1 MKKFIVTFLILSFIL
16 ILNTSTSYA
25 QNGTIPLFSLKTN
38 KLSLERPA
46 HPGNPFNR
54 AGRKFVI
61 LADESGI
68 FEAWAYPLKLF
79 RNFQLSFLT
88 EDSTRPIQGKDIV
101 RYITVTPEA
110 TTLTYTY
117 QSFTVKVVYITPVKE
132 PGAMLLLNVDSTQPI
147 TIVCGF
153 IPVLQPMWPAGIG
166 GQYAFWNNELKAYII
181 SEPTGK
187 NTGIIGSPAASGIS
201 YTPAHMLSD
210 NPSEFKI
217 KIDDPD
223 KFRDKYISICM
234 AGGIGSRADI
244 TAIYNSLLQD
254 PESHYLKTW
263 EHYQNL
269 IKSTLQVH
277 TPNKSLDKAL
287 EWAKVTFDNLL
298 VDNPNLGMGLVAGLG
313 ASGTS
318 GRPGFGWFFGG
329 DTYINCLSIL
339 SYGDF
344 STCRTALA
352 FTQKWQRDDGKMSHE
367 LSQAEGYINWW
378 NDYHYGYI
386 HGDTT
391 PYYIVAM
398 HEYMRYS
405 GDSEFIRKSWESLTR
420 AFNWCLKTDTN
431 KDGLMDNKKA
441 GLGALEYGALTGIET
456 DIYLAAVWV
465 KACESMA
472 KMSHAINDLKF
483 ADLAGK
489 AFVQAEKTFKEKF
502 WNEESRFYAYAF
514 NSSGEHVKE
523 ISPWNA
529 VGLMWQLGTEE
540 NSRLSLEKLC
550 SGEILTDW
558 GIRSISNKSVFFQPL
573 NYNYGAVWPFLSGW
587 VNTALFKNHMPQ
599 QGYTLL
605 CSTAGHTFT
614 HNLGCV
620 TEVFSGALH
629 VWPQE
634 AVSQQGFSSAGIVLP
649 FIRGLFGLESDDQN
663 KKITFSPHFPADW
676 EHAEISNLRTGI
688 GIFSLLYNRQNERI
702 KVDIFSQNSQ
712 GFKLHFAPV
721 LGLGSKIHSLKAD
734 GKPAEFTVENNN
746 QIVLMETEIDLNQEH
761 TVIELEFTPS
771 VEILPVIP
779 VSRVGDRN
787 RGLKLVHLSEQSQKL
802 TILVQGLPGYD
813 YSLSLLNSE
822 KILSVEGAKLENG
835 SLHFTIPDSD
845 KKDFIPYK
853 IILQID
859 SIH

>member
-1 MKKFIVTFLILSFIL
+1 MKKFIVTFLFSSFIL
-16 ILNTSTSYA
+16 IINTSTAYA
-25 QNGTIPLFSLKTN
+25 QSGTIPLFPLKAN
-38 KLSLERPA
+38 KLALERQA
-46 HPGNPFNR
+46 HPGNPFNQ

-61 LADESGI
+61 LADESGL

-88 EDSTRPIQGKDIV
+88 ENSTRPIHGKDIV
-101 RYITVTPEA
+101 HYISVTPEA

-117 QSFTVKVVYITPVKE
+117 QSFTVQVVYITPVKE

-187 NTGIIGSPAASGIS
+187 NSGIIGSPAASGIS

-217 KIDDPD
+217 KITDPD
-223 KFRDKYISICM
+223 TFRDKYIPICM
-234 AGGIGSRADI
+234 AGGTGSRADI

-254 PESHYLKTW
+254 PETQYLKTW
-263 EHYQNL
+263 AHYQNL
-269 IKSTLQVH
+269 LNDTLQVH
-277 TPNKSLDKAL
+277 TPNMSLDKAF

-329 DTYINCLSIL
+329 DAFINCLSIL
-339 SYGDF
+339 SYGDYP
-344 STCRTALA
+344 TCRAALA
-352 FTQKWQRDDGKMSHE
+352 FTQKWQRDDGKMAHE
-367 LSQAEGYINWW
+367 LSQAEGYIDWW

-398 HEYMRYS
+398 DEYLRYS
-405 GDSEFIRKSWESLTR
+405 GDIEFIRTSWKSLTL
-420 AFNWCLKTDTN
+420 AFNWCLQTDAN

-465 KACESMA
+465 KACDSML
-472 KMSHAINDLKF
+472 KMSQAVNDSKF
-483 ADLAGK
+483 IDLAGRTFIK
-489 AFVQAEKTFKEKF
+489 AEKTFKEKF
-502 WNEESRFYAYAF
+502 WNEENHFYAYAF
-514 NSSGEHVKE
+514 NSNGEHVNE

-529 VGLMWQLGTEE
+529 VGLMWQLGTKE
-540 NSRLSLEKLC
+540 NSRFSLEKLC
-550 SGEILTDW
+550 SGEIMTDW
-558 GIRSISNKSVFFQPL
+558 GIRSISNKSAFFQPL

-587 VNTALFKNHMPQ
+587 VNTALYKNHMLQ

-605 CSTAGHTFT
+605 CSTAGHTYT

-620 TEVFSGALH
+620 TEVFSGTNNI
-629 VWPQE
+629 WPQE

-649 FIRGLFGLESDDQN
+649 FIRGLCGLEGDSQN
-663 KKITFSPHFPADW
+663 KKISFSPHFPADW
-676 EHAEISNLRTGI
+676 DHTDISNLRTGT
-688 GIFSLLYNRQNERI
+688 GIFSLSYERQNNRI
-702 KVDIFSQNSQ
+702 KVDIFSHNYQ

-721 LGLGSKIHSLKAD
+721 LGLGSKIHSVKVD
-734 GKPAEFTVENNN
+734 GKPAEFTVEKNN
-746 QIVLMETEIDLNQEH
+746 QIVLMETEFDLSQEH

-779 VSRVGDRN
+779 VSKVGDRN
-787 RGLKLVHLSEQSQKL
+787 HGLKVVHVSEQSQQL
-802 TILVQGLPGYD
+802 TILVEGLPGND
-813 YSLSLLNSE
+813 YSLRLLNSE
-822 KILSVEGAKLENG
+822 NILSVEGAELKNG
-835 SLHFTIPDSD
+835 NLYFRIPESD
-845 KKDFIPYK
+845 EDQFQAYT
-853 IILQID
+853 IILHITQPG
-859 SIH
+859 

>member
-1 MKKFIVTFLILSFIL
+1 MKKFSISVLFFSVLFPMNFSP
-16 ILNTSTSYA
+16 SYA
-25 QNGTIPLFSLKTN
+25 QNGTVPFFPLKTN
-38 KLSLERPA
+38 ELALERQA
-46 HPGNPFNR
+46 HPGNPFNQ

-88 EDSTRPIQGKDIV
+88 EDSTHPIQGKDIAH
-101 RYITVTPEA
+101 YISVTPEA
-110 TTLTYTY
+110 TTITYVY
-117 QSFTVKVVYITPVKE
+117 QSFTVKAAYITPVNE
-132 PGAMLLLNVDSTQPI
+132 PGAMLLLNVDSNQPL

-166 GQYAFWNNELKAYII
+166 GQYAYWNNELKAYII

-187 NTGIIGSPAASGIS
+187 NIGIVGSPAASGIS

-217 KIDDPD
+217 KITEPN
-223 KFRDKYISICM
+223 KYRDKYIPICM
-234 AGGIGSRADI
+234 AGGIGSRAEI
-244 TAIYNSLLQD
+244 TAIYNSLLKD
-254 PESHYLKTW
+254 PDIQYLNTW

-269 IKSTLQVH
+269 RKNTLQIR
-277 TPNKSLDKAL
+277 TPNRSLDKAF

-329 DTYINCLSIL
+329 DAYINCLSIL
-339 SYGDF
+339 SYGDY

-352 FTQKWQRDDGKMSHE
+352 FTQKWQRDDGKMAHE
-367 LSQAEGYINWW
+367 LSQAEGYIDWW
-378 NDYHYGYI
+378 KDYHYGYI

-391 PYYIVAM
+391 PYYIAAM

-405 GDSEFIRKSWESLTR
+405 GDTEFVQNSWGSLTR
-420 AFNWCLKTDTN
+420 AFNWCLQTDVN
-431 KDGLMDNKKA
+431 KDGLMDNKQA

-465 KACESMA
+465 KACESMTR
-472 KMSHAINDLKF
+472 MSQVVKDLKF

-489 AFVQAEKTFKEKF
+489 TFVKAEKAFREKF
-502 WNEESRFYAYAF
+502 WDVENRFYAYAF
-514 NSSGEHVKE
+514 NSSGEHVSE

-529 VGLMWQLGTEE
+529 VGLMWKLGIKE

-550 SGEILTDW
+550 SGEIMTDW
-558 GIRSISNKSVFFQPL
+558 GIRSISNKSAFFQPL
-573 NYNYGAVWPFLSGW
+573 NYNYGAVWPFLSSW
-587 VNTALFKNHMPQ
+587 VNTALFKHHMPQ

-605 CSTAGHTFT
+605 CSTAGHTYT

-620 TEVFSGALH
+620 TEVFSGTH
-629 VWPQE
+629 NIWPQE

-649 FIRGLFGLESDDQN
+649 FIRGLFGLEGNDQN

-676 EHAEISNLRTGI
+676 DHADISNLKIGTGL
-688 GIFSLLYNRQNERI
+688 FSLSYNRENNQI
-702 KVDIFSQNSQ
+702 KVDIFSENSK
-712 GFKLHFAPV
+712 GFKLRFAPV
-721 LGLGSKIHSLKAD
+721 LGLGSKIHSLKVD
-734 GKPAEFTVENNN
+734 GIPAEFTFEIIN
-746 QIVLMETEIDLNQEH
+746 QIVLIESEIDLSREH
-761 TVIELEFTPS
+761 TVIEMEFTPS
-771 VEILPVIP
+771 LEILPVHP
-779 VSRVGDRN
+779 VSKTGERN
-787 RGLKLVHLSEQSQKL
+787 HGLKLVHISELSDALFIRVE
-802 TILVQGLPGYD
+802 GLPGRD
-813 YSLSLLNSE
+813 YTLSLLNSE
-822 KILSVEGAKLENG
+822 TILSVEGAELKNG
-835 SLHFTIPDSD
+835 LLFFTIPD
-845 KKDFIPYK
+845 KDSNDFSPH
-853 IILQID
+853 IIRLLTR
-859 SIH
+859 